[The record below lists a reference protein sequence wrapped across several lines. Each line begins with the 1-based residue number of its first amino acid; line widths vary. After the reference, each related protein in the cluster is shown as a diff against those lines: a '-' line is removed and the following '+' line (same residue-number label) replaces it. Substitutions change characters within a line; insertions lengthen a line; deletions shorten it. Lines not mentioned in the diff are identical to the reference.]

1 MQSLKKRRKVDFGS
15 NLSSKHQGIEM
26 LTLTPQN
33 LSLSLLGIMR
43 LIMRNIEGL
52 FVIDNDII

>member
-1 MQSLKKRRKVDFGS
+1 MDLIYL
-15 NLSSKHQGIEM
+15 LSIQGIEM
-26 LTLTPQN
+26 LTLTPLQN